1 MAKTGAT
8 PGCED
13 GLFIEGRVG
22 DVPVNFLVDT
32 GANITIVKPSVFQR
46 IANEARPPLQDPQT
60 NMILADGSSLP
71 FVGRAKVELQAGSLA
86 VTHDIWVADIDLD
99 AILGIDFLRK
109 HRCELKLSDGQYHLS
124 FPTGACPCQTR
135 DSNPVCRRVAV
146 SQTVVVPPRSEAL
159 VPAKVLGPP
168 GEETCGVLEPA
179 SKFLARSSLL
189 VARTVVDPRQETVY
203 LRLLNPT
210 ERPRTVYKETVAAWC
225 EPVQEEK
232 FPDATKR
239 VAVCEKSTEGQ
250 TTSAPESVPDHLG
263 ELLERSGRDLTAD
276 QTTAVA
282 ALLASF
288 ADVFS
293 STKGDIGRTGAV
305 KHSIDTGDAS
315 PIRQRARR
323 LPIHLRANAENEVQK
338 MLSCGVI
345 EPSSS
350 PWASPVVL
358 VKKKDGSTRFCVD
371 YRKLNQVTV
380 KDSYPLPRIDD
391 SLDALAGAKWF
402 STLDLS
408 SGYWQVEMADSDKEK
423 TAFTTGTGLYQ
434 FTVMPFGLCNAPAT
448 FERLMEQVLAGMS
461 WEVLLIYLDDVII
474 HAKSFQDQLDRLRA
488 VFTRLRAAGLKLSP
502 SKCYLFQQ
510 RVNFLGHIV
519 SSDGV
524 STDQE
529 KVTAV
534 REWPTPTTATQVRAF
549 LGLCSYYRR
558 FVRGFADVAKPLY
571 KLTEK
576 GSQFAWSD
584 ECESAF
590 KLLKAKLTSAPVLA
604 YPTSEDPFILD
615 TDASNQGVGAVLS
628 QVHEG
633 QERVVAYYS
642 RSLTKEERNYCVTRK
657 ELLAVVAAV
666 RHFHHYL
673 YGRRFLIRS
682 DHGALQW
689 LLNFRN
695 PEGQTARWLEEL
707 AMYEFEIQH
716 RQGARHGNADAL
728 SRRPCTDCRKCER
741 AEANDQRA
749 TPAGPQCAAA
759 KTRAM
764 ADRTPPMPG
773 PTQPGQWLNGLS
785 TAELRKAQL
794 ADDNI
799 APLIRWKEVDQGRPD
814 WAEVAPQSPTVKCYW
829 AQWDRLTLIDGV
841 LHRRWESVAGD
852 KEHWQLLGPKDLKD
866 AILREVHDAPAAG
879 HLGAKK
885 TLGRLRDRFYWRGC
899 DRDVRRW
906 CRQCDLCSSRKGPS
920 KRPRAPMKAY
930 NVGAPL
936 ERIAIDITGPL
947 PKTDAGNRYVLVVA
961 DYFTKW
967 TEAYAIPDQEAGTV
981 AKKLVEEFVARYGV
995 PREIH
1000 SDQGR
1005 NFESA
1010 LFQEVC
1016 RLLDLDK
1023 TRTTPLRP
1031 QSDGMVERF
1040 NRTLKSMLSLFV
1052 HENQR
1057 DWDRHLPLLL
1067 MAYRSAVHETT
1078 GCTPSEMMFG
1088 RELRLPVDLLY
1099 GCPGAVER
1107 PTEPNDYADR
1117 LRDQLAIV
1125 HQYARDHLKL
1135 ESDRQKLSYDHRL
1148 CSRVFNPG
1156 QAVWFYNP
1164 RRRVGFSPCLQRSWE
1179 GPYVVIKRIS
1189 DVVYRIQK
1197 SATAKPRVV
1206 HHDRLRP
1213 YEGRDEPTW
1222 YRDTAPPSVDSTE
1235 TGPENGPDC
1244 PTAAETD
1251 GVDKSPAPDRKRPQ
1265 RATRPP
1271 AWTTDFVID

>member
-1 MAKTGAT
+1 M
-8 PGCED
+8 
-13 GLFIEGRVG
+13 
-22 DVPVNFLVDT
+22 
-32 GANITIVKPSVFQR
+32 
-46 IANEARPPLQDPQT
+46 
-60 NMILADGSSLP
+60 
-71 FVGRAKVELQAGSLA
+71 
-86 VTHDIWVADIDLD
+86 
-99 AILGIDFLRK
+99 
-109 HRCELKLSDGQYHLS
+109 
-124 FPTGACPCQTR
+124 
-135 DSNPVCRRVAV
+135 
-146 SQTVVVPPRSEAL
+146 
-159 VPAKVLGPP
+159 
-168 GEETCGVLEPA
+168 
-179 SKFLARSSLL
+179 
-189 VARTVVDPRQETVY
+189 
-203 LRLLNPT
+203 
-210 ERPRTVYKETVAAWC
+210 
-225 EPVQEEK
+225 
-232 FPDATKR
+232 
-239 VAVCEKSTEGQ
+239 
-250 TTSAPESVPDHLG
+250 
-263 ELLERSGRDLTAD
+263 SGRDLTAD

-350 PWASPVVL
+350 PWAPPVVL
-358 VKKKDGSTRFCVD
+358 VKKKDGSTRFCVN
-371 YRKLNQVTV
+371 YRKLNQVTG
-380 KDSYPLPRIDD
+380 SYPLPRIDD

-474 HAKSFQDQLDRLRA
+474 HAKSFQDQLERLRA
-488 VFTRLRAAGLKLSP
+488 VLTRLRAAGLKLSP
-502 SKCYLFQQ
+502 RKCQLFQR

-524 STDQE
+524 STDPA
-529 KVTAV
+529 KIAAV
-534 REWPTPTTATQVRAF
+534 RDWPSPVSATQVRAF

-576 GSQFAWSD
+576 GSQFVWTEA
-584 ECESAF
+584 CESAF

-604 YPTSEDPFILD
+604 YPTNEVPFILD
-615 TDASNQGVGAVLS
+615 TDASNQGIGAVLS
-628 QVHEG
+628 QVHQG
-633 QERVVAYYS
+633 QEEVVAYYS

-673 YGRRFLIRS
+673 YGRRFLVRS

-707 AMYEFEIQH
+707 AMYDFDIQH

-728 SRRPCTDCRKCER
+728 SRRPCSDCRKCER
-741 AEANDQRA
+741 AEGNELRA
-749 TPAGPQCAAA
+749 APAEPQCAAVN
-759 KTRAM
+759 TRSRVDTSPA
-764 ADRTPPMPG
+764 PKG
-773 PTQPGQWLNGLS
+773 EQPEQWLVGMR

-794 ADDNI
+794 ADDQI
-799 APLIRWKEVDQGRPD
+799 GIVVQWKEAEEGRPE
-814 WAEVAPQSPTVKCYW
+814 WPSVVSYSPTVKSYC
-829 AQWDRLTLIDGV
+829 AQWDWLSLREGV
-841 LHRRWESVAGD
+841 LYRRWESVSGD
-852 KEHWQLLGPKDLKD
+852 KEHWQLIVPQSLKD
-866 AILREVHDAPAAG
+866 DVLRQVHDSPTAA
-879 HLGAKK
+879 HLGKKK
-885 TLGRLRDRFYWRGC
+885 TLGRLRERFFWSGC

-906 CRQCDLCSSRKGPS
+906 CRECDLCASRKGPS

-936 ERIAIDITGPL
+936 ERIAIDVTGPL
-947 PKTDAGNRYVLVVA
+947 PSTDSGNKYVLVVA

-967 TEAYAIPDQEAGTV
+967 TEAYAIPNQEAETV

-1005 NFESA
+1005 NFESD
-1010 LFQEVC
+1010 LFREVC

-1023 TRTTPLRP
+1023 TTTTPLRP

-1052 HENQR
+1052 SENQR

-1099 GCPGAVER
+1099 GR
-1107 PTEPNDYADR
+1107 PEADGSFSDPVGYADR
-1117 LRDQLAIV
+1117 LRDQLATV

-1135 ESDRQKLSYDHRL
+1135 ESERQKMGYDHRL
-1148 CSRVFNPG
+1148 CSRIFSPG
-1156 QAVWFYNP
+1156 DAVWFYNP
-1164 RRRVGFSPCLQRSWE
+1164 RRRVGFSPCLQRPWE
-1179 GPYVVIKRIS
+1179 GPYLITKRIS

-1197 SATAKPRVV
+1197 TSTSKPKVV

-1213 YEGRDEPTW
+1213 YEGRDVPTW
-1222 YRDTAPPSVDSTE
+1222 YRDKTPPSPDTPEDPAKATGGATVKAKTVVKPSVPDSNTPASPQPAAEVLDGSTAETNDEVDSLVR
-1235 TGPENGPDC
+1235 P
-1244 PTAAETD
+1244 
-1251 GVDKSPAPDRKRPQ
+1251 KRPQ

-1271 AWTTDFVID
+1271 AWTTDFVVD